1 MRSDARRG
9 ATGRVRRGWG
19 AAGLLLGL
27 VLGATACSTTPPA
40 TGLRVV
46 EPERPPP
53 GPEEIAEA
61 QRRLVSLGHYLG
73 PVDGRLTAETRVA
86 LARFQRRAGL
96 EVTGALDPETRQ
108 ALERAAP
115 PLEEEALP
123 ESPKELPS
131 LPSAEALLAEEPHRP
146 QPPPGWL
153 EPVLEEAAAILEEGE
168 AAARARLAVEG
179 GSAADRALRMGEAEG
194 RLAAARA
201 AAFDAVVQAR
211 LRAGFAPLPEELD
224 RALRQALQE
233 RDLLVRPERPGW
245 GRDEYEAVR
254 WLERS
259 LGLPQTGLPSLPL
272 LQALGIDPTSIFG
285 RGGIGPGAENAVQSG
300 P

>member
-1 MRSDARRG
+1 
-9 ATGRVRRGWG
+9 
-19 AAGLLLGL
+19 
-27 VLGATACSTTPPA
+27 
-40 TGLRVV
+40 VV

-53 GPEEIAEA
+53 EPEEIAEA
-61 QRRLVSLGHYLG
+61 QRRLASLGDYLG

-96 EVTGALDPETRQ
+96 EVTGALDPATWE

-115 PLEEEALP
+115 PLPEEALP
-123 ESPKELPS
+123 EPPPELPS
-131 LPSAEALLAEEPHRP
+131 LPSAEALLAEEPHPP

-153 EPVLEEAAAILEEGE
+153 EPVLEEAAALLAEGE

-179 GSAADRALRMGEAEG
+179 GSAADRALRMGEAEA
-194 RLAAARA
+194 RLGAARA
-201 AAFDAVVQAR
+201 AAFHAVVQAR
-211 LRAGFAPLPEELD
+211 LQAGFAPLPEELE

-245 GRDEYEAVR
+245 GRDEIEAIR

-259 LGLPQTGLPSLPL
+259 LGLPPTGLPSLPL
-272 LQALGIDPTSIFG
+272 LEALGIDPSPIFG
-285 RGGIGPGAENAVQSG
+285 RGGIGPGAKNAIQSG